1 MVNVYNILIGQDDCP
16 HTLITSHV
24 PGLIIYV
31 MNTSD
36 EANSYQKTFS
46 IFISKNKEDLRIALD
61 ELKNYPNIKD
71 LDLLGRKE
79 NMMSL
84 IYSFPKTSAF
94 RNVRKIGFRMHPVV
108 IRNGQENWF
117 FVTDVNDLTSR
128 GKSLLTDHVTRLFT
142 IKRLTTNEFINAYTK
157 LFNSIWRM
165 KIDSQT
171 GGNGSEIISEALKAG
186 YYDWPRQSN
195 LSELSKSIN
204 VPRTTLTYKIRKLE
218 KKVFSEL
225 EESDVK

>member
-36 EANSYQKTFS
+36 DANNYQKTFS
-46 IFISKNKEDLRIALD
+46 IFISKNKEDLKAALD
-61 ELKNYPNIKD
+61 ELKNYPNIRD

-94 RNVRKIGFRMHPVV
+94 RNVRKLGFRMHPVV
-108 IRNGQENWF
+108 IRNGQERWF
-117 FVTDVNDLTSR
+117 FVSDAHDLLTR
-128 GKSLLTDHVTRLFT
+128 GKTLLNDHVTRLLT

-157 LFNSIWRM
+157 LFNSIWKM

-225 EESDVK
+225 EESDA